1 MFERFT
7 HAARDVVVEAGYG
20 ADELGAPR
28 VGAEH
33 LLLALTSA
41 DGLGGQV
48 LAGYGVTAEALR
60 ASITRPRL
68 RAGLTDDEVDAL
80 RSVGIDADE
89 VFRRLEETFGE
100 EALRP
105 VGPSASG
112 RRRRLPFTPEA
123 KEVLET
129 SLREALALKHRYI
142 GTEHLLLGLLVE
154 GSVAHLLAGH
164 AVTHADA
171 RGRILAE
178 LRRTA

>member
-7 HAARDVVVEAGYG
+7 HAARDVVVEAGYA

-33 LLLALTSA
+33 LLLALASA

-48 LAGYGVTAEALR
+48 LAGYGVTA
-60 ASITRPRL
+60 
-68 RAGLTDDEVDAL
+68 EVDAL

-89 VFRRLEETFGE
+89 VFRRLEETFGV
-100 EALRP
+100 EALGP